1 MEISIN
7 SIHSQTMF
15 PLSRHVYSAGL
26 NVYNSSQSAGKIVGI
41 VSAQGSSVAVNYNIG
56 GKLNVYAWLKL
67 LLIFCLEEKI
77 FYIDK
82 TFKKF
87 NILKNFN
94 TIIFAFFWFINNIFW
109 NIIKN
114 SFDKIHISTKFKFN
128 NNGFIVFRFCYNINN
143 RSFKINLCFRI
154 N

>member
-26 NVYNSSQSAGKIVGI
+26 NVYNSSQSAGKIAGI

-56 GKLNVYAWLKL
+56 SKLNVYAWLKL
-67 LLIFCLEEKI
+67 LLIFCLKEKI

-82 TFKKF
+82 AFKKF

-94 TIIFAFFWFINNIFW
+94 Q
-109 NIIKN
+109 
-114 SFDKIHISTKFKFN
+114 
-128 NNGFIVFRFCYNINN
+128 
-143 RSFKINLCFRI
+143 
-154 N
+154 

>member
-26 NVYNSSQSAGKIVGI
+26 NVYNSSQSAGKIAGI

-67 LLIFCLEEKI
+67 LLIFCLKEKYFI
-77 FYIDK
+77 YK

-94 TIIFAFFWFINNIFW
+94 TIIFAF
-109 NIIKN
+109 
-114 SFDKIHISTKFKFN
+114 
-128 NNGFIVFRFCYNINN
+128 V
-143 RSFKINLCFRI
+143 
-154 N
+154 

>member
-26 NVYNSSQSAGKIVGI
+26 NVYNSSQSAGKIAGI

-67 LLIFCLEEKI
+67 LLIFCLKEKI
-77 FYIDK
+77 FYIYK

-87 NILKNFN
+87 NILKNFD
-94 TIIFAFFWFINNIFW
+94 TIIFAFSWFINNIFW
-109 NIIKN
+109 NIIKILLIKSIFPQSLN
-114 SFDKIHISTKFKFN
+114 SIITVLLSF
-128 NNGFIVFRFCYNINN
+128 VFALTSIIYPL
-143 RSFKINLCFRI
+143 K
-154 N
+154 